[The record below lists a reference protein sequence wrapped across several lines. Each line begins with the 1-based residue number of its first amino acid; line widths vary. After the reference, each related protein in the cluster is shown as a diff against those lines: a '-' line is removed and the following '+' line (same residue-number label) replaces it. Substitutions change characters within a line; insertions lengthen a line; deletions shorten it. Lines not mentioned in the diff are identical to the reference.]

1 MNKEFITYEQAL
13 ALKELGFNEPCFGY
27 FEPNKKFKYLNWEIL
42 KDFPYLAKNS
52 EWQDLYGA
60 PTFSQAFRWFRE
72 KHNLVIQYIPHEI
85 YDDNGQ
91 SNLHHKY
98 KISEYDSWRGGRRN
112 TVETELN
119 ETYEEAEFEC
129 IEKLIEIIQ
138 NERDINQ

>member
-1 MNKEFITYEQAL
+1 MKIYNELES
-13 ALKELGFNEPCFGY
+13 LGF
-27 FEPNKKFKYLNWEIL
+27 FEWLSETHNL
-42 KDFPYLAKNS
+42 KDTDMTPECLDELLIEDIHRTVCNS
-52 EWQDLYGA
+52 M
-60 PTFSQAFRWFRE
+60 AFRWFRE

-85 YDDNGQ
+85 YDDNDQ

-119 ETYEEAEFEC
+119 ENYEEAEFEC

-138 NERDINQ
+138 IYQYKF